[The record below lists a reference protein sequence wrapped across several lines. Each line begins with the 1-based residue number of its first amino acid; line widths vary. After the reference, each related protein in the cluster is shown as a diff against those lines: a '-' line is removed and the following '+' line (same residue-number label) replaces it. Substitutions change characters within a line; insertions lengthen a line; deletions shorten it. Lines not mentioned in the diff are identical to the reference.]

1 MKRQLNT
8 LVWAGLAVVAAIC
21 LGAIATNRGEPVNSF
36 WIIAAAVSIFLIGFR
51 FYGKF
56 IAAKMMALDDR
67 RAQTELRGA
76 DRRHVAPRA
85 GTDDDAVVRVLGH
98 GEGG

>member
-67 RAQTELRGA
+67 RATPAEKFR
-76 DRRHVAPRA
+76 D
-85 GTDDDAVVRVLGH
+85 GH
-98 GEGG
+98 DFEPTNKWILFGHHFAA